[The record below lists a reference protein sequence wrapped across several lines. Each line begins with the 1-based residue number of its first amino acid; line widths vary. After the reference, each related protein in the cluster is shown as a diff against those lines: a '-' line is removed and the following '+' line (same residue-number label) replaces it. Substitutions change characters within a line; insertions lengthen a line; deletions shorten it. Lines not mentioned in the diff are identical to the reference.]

1 MGRRRRTGL
10 FAFSG
15 CMFAGK
21 TDRLIHE
28 LEVRVNHAH
37 QKVQVFSPAIDTRTG
52 MGKIVAK
59 DKNGRSFP
67 ARTVLEA
74 AHILNFVDD
83 DTDVVAVDEAQ
94 FFDAGLVGVCRRL
107 MRHHEVFVAG
117 LDTDFRGEPF
127 GPMPEI
133 LAIALRVEKLAAIC
147 VVCGEDAHCTQRL
160 VDGLPAHYNDPIVLP
175 GGTAEG
181 YEARC
186 LLHHRVEID

>member
-83 DTDVVAVDEAQ
+83 DTEDVAVDEAQ

-117 LDTDFRGEPF
+117 VG
-127 GPMPEI
+127 
-133 LAIALRVEKLAAIC
+133 A
-147 VVCGEDAHCTQRL
+147 
-160 VDGLPAHYNDPIVLP
+160 
-175 GGTAEG
+175 
-181 YEARC
+181 
-186 LLHHRVEID
+186 

>member
-1 MGRRRRTGL
+1 MGRKRRTGL
-10 FAFSG
+10 HVYCG
-15 CMFAGK
+15 CMFSGK
-21 TDRLIHE
+21 TTRLVGD
-28 LEVRVNHAH
+28 LKTRVKHAG
-37 QKVQVFSPAIDTRTG
+37 QKVQAFSPVVDTRSG
-52 MGKIVAK
+52 IGKIVAK
-59 DKNGRSFP
+59 NGDFFLSQ
-67 ARTVLEA
+67 TVSRAED
-74 AHILNFVDD
+74 ILDLIKD
-83 DTDVVAVDEAQ
+83 ETDMVAIDEAQ
-94 FFDAGLVGVCRRL
+94 FFDEEIIEVCRRL